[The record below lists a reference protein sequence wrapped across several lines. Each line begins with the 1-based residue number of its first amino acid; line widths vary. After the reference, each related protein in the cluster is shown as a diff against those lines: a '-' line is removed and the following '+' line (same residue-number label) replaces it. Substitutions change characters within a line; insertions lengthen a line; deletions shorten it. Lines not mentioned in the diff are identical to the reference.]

1 MTQVPLLQNINLRS
15 VTLFLTNKSISKT
28 KSNITDPELCTQQ
41 YYIYVFSCLFVYS
54 IVEYTVL

>member
-1 MTQVPLLQNINLRS
+1 MTQVPLLQNINLRP
-15 VTLFLTNKSISKT
+15 VTLFLTNKSILKT
-28 KSNITDPELCTQQ
+28 NSNITELCTQQ

>member
-1 MTQVPLLQNINLRS
+1 MTQVPLLQNINLRP
-15 VTLFLTNKSISKT
+15 VTLFLTNKSILKT
-28 KSNITDPELCTQQ
+28 KGNIMELCTQQ